1 MKKILMMFVV
11 LPLSGCVAAG
21 YALAPIGMAAS
32 SYAVNSSVDGA
43 VENQVRAE
51 RMNCRQLQAEYDK
64 INNNKLGML
73 NPLGQSSV
81 KKASIIDVAR
91 AKGCRLK
98 V

>member
-1 MKKILMMFVV
+1 MKKILMIV
-11 LPLSGCVAAG
+11 LLFPLSGCVAAG
-21 YALAPIGMAAS
+21 YALAPIGVAAS
-32 SYAVNSSVDGA
+32 AYAVNSSVDGA

-51 RMNCRQLQAEYDK
+51 TMNCRQLQAEYDR
-64 INNNKLGML
+64 INNNKIGMF
-73 NPLGQSSV
+73 NPFGQSSV